1 METEVFRSEDGS
13 ISGIIQ
19 DQDGVCSLQII
30 SLHQDISDIGRIPRD
45 PHLLDWVYEM
55 VSAAAKEYRRMNV
68 EFITRTTLEGK

>member
-45 PHLLDWVYEM
+45 PRLLDWVYEM
-55 VSAAAKEYRRMNV
+55 ASAAAKEYRRMNV